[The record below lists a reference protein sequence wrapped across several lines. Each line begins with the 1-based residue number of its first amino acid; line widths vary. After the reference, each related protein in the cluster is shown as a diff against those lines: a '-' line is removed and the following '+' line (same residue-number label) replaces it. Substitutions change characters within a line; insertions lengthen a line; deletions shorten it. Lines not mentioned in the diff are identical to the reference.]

1 MAEVF
6 FIYFFMK
13 GVKRK
18 REKRRGHTQFVVRH
32 KTLACQRCVIKRS
45 N

>member
-13 GVKRK
+13 GVKK
-18 REKRRGHTQFVVRH
+18 REKNVED
-32 KTLACQRCVIKRS
+32 TLSLSCAIKRLLAS
-45 N
+45 GV